1 MVKIG
6 LQGAKFICE
15 KVKLNQEMDK
25 VNDLLLDTFEELK
38 GIVWQVNTKL
48 KTKREAVQSVGK
60 EV

>member
-1 MVKIG
+1 
-6 LQGAKFICE
+6 
-15 KVKLNQEMDK
+15 MDK